1 MGEYER
7 MLLHFSATVIAP
19 HLAAV
24 LLAIALLALAAV
36 AIRLVR
42 FADAVIAPSAVLLT
56 VTAWATTAS
65 SRVVVVE
72 KRARAPSSWEFLR
85 A

>member
-19 HLAAV
+19 YLAAL
-24 LLAIALLALAAV
+24 LLAIALLALAAA

-42 FADAVIAPSAVLLT
+42 FAGAAIALSPVILM

-65 SRVVVVE
+65 SRVVVVA
-72 KRARAPSSWEFLR
+72 KRARAPSAWELIR